1 MMDVYSRPVAIIY
14 CFLVVLVISDFLI
27 NLILAVFCE
36 AFKKEQ
42 ENQDKEK
49 LLEIEL
55 EERKRE

>member
-1 MMDVYSRPVAIIY
+1 MMDVYNRPVAIIY

-42 ENQDKEK
+42 VN
-49 LLEIEL
+49 
-55 EERKRE
+55 